1 MKPFLKKF
9 AFVLL
14 YSTVCFLAAPV
25 HAQSLVVDFELSD
38 IHGKMHRLSD
48 YRGQWVIVNF
58 WATWCAPCLEEIPML
73 REIAKMEEPV
83 QPVVIGIDF
92 EEIEKESLQEFIEEF
107 EIDYLVL
114 LIGDTPLIPFEP
126 LKGMPT
132 TFVVSPEGKI
142 VYRHV
147 GLVTK
152 ETLLNI
158 LSKYS
163 Q

>member
-14 YSTVCFLAAPV
+14 YSTVCFLSAPI

-92 EEIEKESLQEFIEEF
+92 EEIEKESLQKFIEEF

>member
-14 YSTVCFLAAPV
+14 YSTVCFLSAPV

-73 REIAKMEEPV
+73 RELAKMEEPV
-83 QPVVIGIDF
+83 KPVVIGIDF
-92 EEIEKESLQEFIEEF
+92 EEIEKEPLQKFIEEF

-152 ETLLNI
+152 ETLVNV

>member
-1 MKPFLKKF
+1 MKRFLKKF

-14 YSTVCFLAAPV
+14 YSTVCFLSAPV

-92 EEIEKESLQEFIEEF
+92 EEIEKESLQKFIEEF

>member
-14 YSTVCFLAAPV
+14 YSTVCLLSAPV

-48 YRGQWVIVNF
+48 YRDQWVIVNF

-92 EEIEKESLQEFIEEF
+92 EEIEKESLQKFIEEF

-152 ETLLNI
+152 ETLVNV

>member
-1 MKPFLKKF
+1 MKLFLKKF

-14 YSTVCFLAAPV
+14 YSTVCFLSAPV

-73 REIAKMEEPV
+73 RELAKMEEPV

-92 EEIEKESLQEFIEEF
+92 EEIEKESLQHFIEEF
-107 EIDYLVL
+107 ETDYLVL

-152 ETLLNI
+152 ATLVNV

>member
-14 YSTVCFLAAPV
+14 YSTVCFLSAPV

-92 EEIEKESLQEFIEEF
+92 EEIEKEPLQKFIEEF

-152 ETLLNI
+152 ETLVNV